1 MTSPLNI
8 YCGQTSP
15 KMGDIEGNKKLIL
28 DHWQKGRD
36 QKADLVVVS
45 EFAICGY
52 PPEDLLFKNSFVK
65 ACMDAVKDL
74 AQKTEA
80 GPPLLVGTP
89 WKAEGFLFNAAVL
102 VKDGRVNTIACKQ
115 ELPNYGVFDELRYFQ
130 KGMGSTTC
138 NISGVTVGIAVCEDL
153 WFPPIAKQLQK
164 KGAELIVSLNA
175 SPFDMKKLDART
187 EVIRHRADET
197 QLPILYVNLWGGQ
210 DELVFDGHSFGQ
222 NPGEKKPA
230 FMAPGFAE
238 CGFTA
243 TFKNGLLAENKN
255 LPPRTDGLEALRAAL
270 VCGVRDYVRG
280 NGFKAVV
287 IGLSGGVD
295 SALTAVLAVDA
306 LGAENVTCI
315 LMPSPHSSGHSV
327 TDAEALAKNLGVKTH
342 TIPIKAGMDAF
353 DTMLSDL
360 FKDTEKDVT
369 EENIQARLRGML
381 LMAYSNKFGPMVLTT
396 GNKSEISV
404 GYATL
409 YGDMNGGFNPLKD
422 LYKTTVFKLC
432 EYINK
437 EREVIP
443 QNTLTKPPSAEL
455 RPDQLDSDTLPDYD
469 TMDEILKQAIEAHK
483 SVDEITESTGFPQQM
498 VTDIVRMLRLSEYK
512 RRQAAPGVKVSHMA
526 FGRDFRFPITNKW
539 RV

>member
-1 MTSPLNI
+1 MANSLNI
-8 YCGQTSP
+8 WCGQISP
-15 KMGDIEGNKKLIL
+15 KMGDIEGNKDLIFSQ
-28 DHWQKGRD
+28 WEAGKKAG
-36 QKADLVVVS
+36 ADLVVVS

-52 PPEDLLFKNSFVK
+52 PPEDLLFKSSFIK
-65 ACMDAVKDL
+65 ASMAAVNDL

-138 NISGVTVGIAVCEDL
+138 NISGVTVGLAVCEDL
-153 WFPPIAKQLQK
+153 WYPPIAKQLQE
-164 KGAELIVSLNA
+164 KGAEVIVSLNA
-175 SPFDMKKLDART
+175 SPFDMNKLAART

-197 QLPILYVNLWGGQ
+197 QLPVLYVNLWGGQ

-222 NPGEKKPA
+222 NPGERKPA

-238 CGFTA
+238 CGFMA
-243 TFKNGLLAENKN
+243 TFKNGVFTKNKD
-255 LPPRTDGLEALRAAL
+255 LPDRTDGLEALRAAL

-280 NGFKAVV
+280 NGFKDVV

-306 LGAENVTCI
+306 LGAENVTCL

-327 TDAEALAKNLGVKTH
+327 ADAEALAKNLKVKTH
-342 TIPIKAGMDAF
+342 TIPIKAGMEAF
-353 DTMLSDL
+353 DAMLSGL

-432 EYINK
+432 AFINK
-437 EREVIP
+437 DREVIP
-443 QNTLTKPPSAEL
+443 DNILTKPPSAEL

-469 TMDEILKQAIEAHK
+469 TMDEILKQAIEEHK
-483 SVDEITESTGFPQQM
+483 SVEDIIASTGYPQKM

-512 RRQAAPGVKVSHMA
+512 RRQAAPGVKVSHMS
-526 FGRDFRFPITNKW
+526 FGKDYRFPITNKW